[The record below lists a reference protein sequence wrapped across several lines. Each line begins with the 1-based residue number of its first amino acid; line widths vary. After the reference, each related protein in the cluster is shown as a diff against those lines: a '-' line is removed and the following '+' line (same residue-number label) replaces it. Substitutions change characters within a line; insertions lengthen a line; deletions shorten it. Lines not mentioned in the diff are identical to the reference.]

1 MIEMVLEEK
10 PDLNFEKITEMIEEK
25 KRKVGAGYLTDQGA
39 LFLVAADLGVSFDK
53 TNKSDSTIKDLY
65 VGARDISTI
74 GRIISIHPIRTFLKR
89 DSNQETKN
97 RIIIIYDKES
107 NIKIKLWDEYV
118 NLPEQNGINIGDLVK
133 ISKGQVKSGMDGKP
147 IINVSGSGTLEID
160 TDEKKQNIPT
170 IDEITIKV
178 DEIDSPKEALA
189 IIGNIR
195 SDPRIS
201 EFTNIR
207 GEHSK
212 SLQFEVSDDNDNRQ
226 IRTIIW
232 NITDEKIPK
241 SLTTGLKIK
250 LIGVK
255 TKAGNPNYG
264 NGDLEIHGD
273 EGTTIEFVGNDE
285 TIESYIL
292 RIISC
297 NSNSSDNKVS
307 CIAVDEKEK
316 LYLLSIN
323 KELFDIEINEDD
335 ILECFPSRVLGNSLD
350 MQNQDSYIQKINE
363 NKDIPFSLSF
373 ETKIKNIEVS
383 NKIYIIEAIV
393 LQSPNTMDIN
403 TKSGETIPVTDTI
416 IGDDTGEIRLVAWR
430 ETSKIL
436 KDYNIGERIK
446 VKGVSATTNKEG
458 KIELSIKPY
467 SNISKLS

>member
-1 MIEMVLEEK
+1 
-10 PDLNFEKITEMIEEK
+10 
-25 KRKVGAGYLTDQGA
+25 
-39 LFLVAADLGVSFDK
+39 
-53 TNKSDSTIKDLY
+53 
-65 VGARDISTI
+65 
-74 GRIISIHPIRTFLKR
+74 

-107 NIKIKLWDEYV
+107 NIKIKLWDEFV
-118 NLPEQNGINIGDLVK
+118 NLPEQNGINIGDIVK

-147 IINVSGSGTLEID
+147 IINVSGNGTIEIE

-178 DEIDSPKEALA
+178 DEIDTPKEALA
-189 IIGNIR
+189 IIGNIK

-232 NITDEKIPK
+232 NIADEKIPK

-273 EGTTIEFVGNDE
+273 EGTTIEIVDNDE

-297 NSNSSDNKVS
+297 NSDSSDNKVN
-307 CIAVDEKEK
+307 CIAINEKEK
-316 LYLLSIN
+316 VYSLSIN

-363 NKDIPFSLSF
+363 DKDIPFSLSF
-373 ETKIKNIEVS
+373 ETKIKDIEAT
-383 NKIYIIEAIV
+383 NKIYI
-393 LQSPNTMDIN
+393 
-403 TKSGETIPVTDTI
+403 
-416 IGDDTGEIRLVAWR
+416 
-430 ETSKIL
+430 
-436 KDYNIGERIK
+436 
-446 VKGVSATTNKEG
+446 
-458 KIELSIKPY
+458 
-467 SNISKLS
+467 

>member
-1 MIEMVLEEK
+1 MVVDYNKMIEMVLEEK
-10 PDLNFEKITEMIEEK
+10 PDLNFEKIREMIEEK

-74 GRIISIHPIRTFLKR
+74 GRVISIHPIRTFLKR

-107 NIKIKLWDEYV
+107 NIKIKLWDEFV
-118 NLPEQNGINIGDLVK
+118 NLPEQNGINIGDIVK

-147 IINVSGSGTLEID
+147 IINVSGNGTIEIE

-178 DEIDSPKEALA
+178 DEIDTPKEALA
-189 IIGNIR
+189 IIGNIK

-232 NITDEKIPK
+232 NIVDEKIPK

-273 EGTTIEFVGNDE
+273 EGTTIEIVDNDE

-297 NSNSSDNKVS
+297 NSDSSDNKVN
-307 CIAVDEKEK
+307 CIAINEKEK
-316 LYLLSIN
+316 VYSLSIN

-363 NKDIPFSLSF
+363 DKDIPFSLSF
-373 ETKIKNIEVS
+373 ETKIKDIEAT

-403 TKSGETIPVTDTI
+403 TKSGETISVTDTI

-436 KDYNIGERIK
+436 KDY
-446 VKGVSATTNKEG
+446 S
-458 KIELSIKPY
+458 
-467 SNISKLS
+467 

>member
-10 PDLNFEKITEMIEEK
+10 PDLNFEKIREMIEEK

-74 GRIISIHPIRTFLKR
+74 GRVISIHPIRTFLKR

-107 NIKIKLWDEYV
+107 NIKIKLWDEFV
-118 NLPEQNGINIGDLVK
+118 NLPEQNGINIGDIVK

-147 IINVSGSGTLEID
+147 IINVSGNGTIEIE

-178 DEIDSPKEALA
+178 DEIDTPKEALA
-189 IIGNIR
+189 IIGNIK

-232 NITDEKIPK
+232 NIADEKIPK

-273 EGTTIEFVGNDE
+273 EGTTIEIVDNDE

-297 NSNSSDNKVS
+297 NSDSSDNKVN
-307 CIAVDEKEK
+307 CIAINEKEK
-316 LYLLSIN
+316 VYSLSIN

-363 NKDIPFSLSF
+363 DKDIPFSLSF
-373 ETKIKNIEVS
+373 ETKIKDIEAT

-403 TKSGETIPVTDTI
+403 TKSGETISVTDTI

-436 KDYNIGERIK
+436 KDYSIGERIK